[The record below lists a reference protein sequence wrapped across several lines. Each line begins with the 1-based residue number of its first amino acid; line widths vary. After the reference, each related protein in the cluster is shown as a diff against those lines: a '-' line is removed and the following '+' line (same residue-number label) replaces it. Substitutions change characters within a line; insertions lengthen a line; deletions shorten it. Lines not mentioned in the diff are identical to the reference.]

1 MRHVNERGIIKTSSL
16 LNLASYSFTSLQVD
30 SIFTRFINSN
40 ELFILILK
48 RSFYD
53 LIFIK

>member
-1 MRHVNERGIIKTSSL
+1 MRHVSERGIIKTSSL